1 MFFGWT
7 HRFAAE
13 LGIRRIVFSPSGAL
27 ALSVLYAMYRDAP
40 PKSDVVSFPGIPNC
54 PKYPWL
60 QMSPMYRSY
69 VDGDPDAEFHRNGFV
84 DNMGSWGLVVNTF
97 AELEGVYLDHLKK
110 ELGHDRVWA
119 VGPLKPI
126 VDDDDQTGP
135 TNRGGSFS
143 VPVNSIVSWLDRCDD
158 RKVVYVSF
166 GSVAVLY
173 NDQMEALALGLEKSG
188 VHFVWAVKEPTK
200 ELLDGGCGRVPPG
213 FEDRV
218 VGRGLVI
225 RGWAPQVLIL
235 GHRAIGAFL
244 THCGWN
250 SILESTVAGV
260 SMLAW
265 PMQADQFINATL
277 VVDHL
282 KVATRVCEGVQVV
295 PNSDD
300 LARAFIESVSDDR
313 AERQRAARLHEAA
326 VRATKDGFSSA
337 KDVESLID
345 HLVAPET
352 TSK

>member
-1 MFFGWT
+1 
-7 HRFAAE
+7 
-13 LGIRRIVFSPSGAL
+13 
-27 ALSVLYAMYRDAP
+27 MYR
-40 PKSDVVSFPGIPNC
+40 G
-54 PKYPWL
+54 
-60 QMSPMYRSY
+60 Y
-69 VDGDPDAEFHRNGFV
+69 VDGDPDGEFHRNGFV

-119 VGPLKPI
+119 VGPLKPL
-126 VDDDDQTGP
+126 VDDEQSGP
-135 TNRGGSFS
+135 AKRGGSSS
-143 VPVNSIVSWLDRCDD
+143 VPVDSILSWLDKCAD
-158 RKVVYVSF
+158 RKVVYVCF
-166 GSVAVLY
+166 GTVSVLR
-173 NDQMEALALGLEKSG
+173 NDQMEALAFGLEKSG

-200 ELLDGGCGRVPPG
+200 AHLDGGFGRVPPG

-218 VGRGLVI
+218 AGRGLVI
-225 RGWAPQVLIL
+225 KGWAPQVLIL

-265 PMQADQFINATL
+265 PLLSDQFINATL

-313 AERQRAARLHEAA
+313 AERHRAARLREAA
-326 VRATKDGFSSA
+326 VQATKDGSSSS